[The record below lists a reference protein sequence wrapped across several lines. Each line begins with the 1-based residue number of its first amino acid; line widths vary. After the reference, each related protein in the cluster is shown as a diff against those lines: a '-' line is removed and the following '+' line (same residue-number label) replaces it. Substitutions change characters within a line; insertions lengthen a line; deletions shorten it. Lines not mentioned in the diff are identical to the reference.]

1 MRKFH
6 QDNSEIDLGIFS
18 TRGLM
23 LREDYCKEDY
33 NMNKIQN
40 DDVTNIMKYKGD
52 HNTNKVKIRQLGRHI
67 VYTCSTQLCN
77 KSQCTYRCS
86 DPRHL
91 RKKKKQ

>member
-6 QDNSEIDLGIFS
+6 QDNSEIDLGIFL

-52 HNTNKVKIRQLGRHI
+52 HNTNKVKIRQFGRYI
-67 VYTCSTQLCN
+67 VYTYTIVHNVEIKVNVRIDVLIL
-77 KSQCTYRCS
+77 
-86 DPRHL
+86 DI
-91 RKKKKQ
+91 